1 MSEMDIT
8 IDLVARLLREQHAD
22 LAALPLR
29 RVAEG
34 WDNSTFRLGD
44 ALAVRVPRRQSAAS
58 LIEKE
63 IVWLPRLAPQLPLP
77 VPVPVRTGQPTSFY
91 PWRWSVVPWA
101 DGKQAL
107 TDPLLSVEAARLG
120 AFLRRLHAADVP
132 TDPPR
137 NPFRDVS
144 LSSKLEV
151 LAKRLEQL
159 SADTGAASLST
170 EATATV
176 EARASVPIDTQPRW
190 LHGDLHPKNVISD
203 GGHLSAIVDWGDMCV
218 GDKATDLASV
228 WMLFNSADHAGFWN
242 AYGGA
247 SNSTMI
253 RARAWAISF
262 GLMIWANHHDADPTF
277 AANGLATI
285 RRATAS

>member
-1 MSEMDIT
+1 MSEMEIT
-8 IDLVARLLREQHAD
+8 VDLVAGLLIEQHPD
-22 LAALPLR
+22 LADLPLR

-34 WDNSTFRLGD
+34 WDNLTFRLGD
-44 ALAVRVPRRQSAAS
+44 ALAVRVPRRQAAAS

-77 VPVPVRTGQPTSFY
+77 VPAPVRTGQPTSFY

-101 DGKQAL
+101 DGKEAL

-137 NPFRDVS
+137 NPFRDAS
-144 LSSKLEV
+144 LSSKLEG
-151 LAKRLEQL
+151 LAKPLEQL
-159 SADTGAASLST
+159 SADTDGASLST
-170 EATATV
+170 AATATV
-176 EARASVPIDTQPRW
+176 EAGARAPIDTQPGW
-190 LHGDLHPKNVISD
+190 IHGDLHPKNVISND
-203 GGHLSAIVDWGDMCV
+203 GQLSAIVDWGDMCV
-218 GDKATDLASV
+218 GDKATDLACV
-228 WMLFNSADHAGFWN
+228 WMLFDSVDHVDFWN

-247 SNSTMI
+247 SNSAMM

-262 GLMIWANHHDADPTF
+262 GLMIWANHHDADPAF
-277 AANGLATI
+277 AANGLSTI
-285 RRATAS
+285 RRATTP